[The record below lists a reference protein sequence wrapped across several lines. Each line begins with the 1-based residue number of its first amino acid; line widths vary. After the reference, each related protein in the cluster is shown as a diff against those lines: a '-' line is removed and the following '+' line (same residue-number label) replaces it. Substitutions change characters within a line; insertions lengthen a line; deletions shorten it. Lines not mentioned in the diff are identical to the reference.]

1 MYLVLRKKSKKFKKI
16 IELYVVS
23 MYDKQKNVYLY
34 YFNFLVVNDKKMQY
48 LIEFDIV
55 VFEGLI
61 I

>member
-34 YFNFLVVNDKKMQY
+34 YFNFLLVNEK
-48 LIEFDIV
+48 
-55 VFEGLI
+55 
-61 I
+61 

>member
-1 MYLVLRKKSKKFKKI
+1 
-16 IELYVVS
+16 